1 MPLTDKLPV
10 IDNRGFD
17 DIVNEARTRIPRY
30 APEWTNL
37 NDSDPGMA
45 LVQLFAWMSDQLIY
59 RLGKTP
65 LQSYIKFLKLVG
77 IEMNPA
83 SPARAE
89 VTFPVV
95 VTSPQP
101 YIIVPLRT
109 QISAEGAEG
118 TPIVFETDR
127 ALTAI
132 TAELAEVMTYDAFSF
147 NSNLQANEDALTGFQ
162 PFGPTPEN
170 DASLMLGFRYTGDFP
185 PKVELSL
192 AFWSPTGA
200 PSAAVSSCGLPDTT
214 LFASAKLAWEYWNG
228 VEWATMSLLKDETS
242 GFLRSG
248 HVYLQTPLK
257 GAMARKAFG
266 SNPESLYWIRARI
279 NGGRYEKTPSLL
291 AIRTNTVGVTQAITV
306 RDEVLGTS
314 SGRPDQVFT
323 LADKPVLSGSLQLEI
338 NEGEGPEMWTEVQDF
353 FGRGPLEKIY
363 ALNRSTGEIRFGNGE
378 EGAIPLANLNDPG
391 ANIIARI
398 YRWGGGKSGNVTAR
412 AIRNLMLSVEGID
425 ANKVANLQA
434 AGGGQDEESFDAVER
449 RAPRAIRSRC
459 RAVTSEDY
467 EYFAMQV
474 TNVKRARAEPLV
486 HPSFPGVQ
494 VPGVVSVII
503 VPDADEGD
511 TMPMPSEGTIRT
523 VCAELNRRRTLTA
536 EVFVVPPRYRRVQIE
551 AEVMAEDSADLAV
564 LKSTIDEDLLAYFHP
579 LNGGED
585 GAGWPFGG
593 DILYSRVSQR
603 ILRGPGARSI
613 QSLLIRL
620 DGVEQPECRDVVIE
634 PGVLLYSTEHVLTVN
649 YAFEE

>member
-45 LVQLFAWMSDQLIY
+45 LVQLFSWMSDQLIY

-83 SPARAE
+83 LPARVE

-95 VTSPQP
+95 ATSPQP

-109 QISAEGAEG
+109 QVSAEGVEG

-132 TAELAEVMTYDAFSF
+132 TAELAEVMTYDSF
-147 NSNLQANEDALTGFQ
+147 GFTSHLQANEDALTGFQ
-162 PFGPTPEN
+162 PFGPAPEI
-170 DASLMLGFRYTGDFP
+170 DASLMLGFRYAGDFP
-185 PKVELSL
+185 PKIELNL
-192 AFWSPTGA
+192 AFWNPTGA
-200 PSAAVSSCGLPDTT
+200 PSAAASSCGLPDST
-214 LFASAKLAWEYWNG
+214 LFASAKLAWEFWNG
-228 VEWATMSLLKDETS
+228 VEWATLSLLKDETS
-242 GFLRSG
+242 GFLRFG

-257 GAMARKAFG
+257 GAMVRKAFG
-266 SNPESLYWIRARI
+266 PNPELLYWIRARI
-279 NGGRYEKTPSLL
+279 TGGRYEKTPFLL
-291 AIRTNTVGVTQAITV
+291 ALRTNTVGVTQAITV
-306 RDEVLGTS
+306 HDEVLGTS
-314 SGRPDQVFT
+314 SGRPDQIFT
-323 LADKPVLSGSLQLEI
+323 LTDKPVLPGSLHLEI
-338 NEGEGPEMWTEVQDF
+338 NEGQEPDVWTEVQDF
-353 FGRGPLEKIY
+353 FGRGPLDKIY

-391 ANIIARI
+391 ANIIART
-398 YRWGGGKSGNVTAR
+398 YRWGGGKSGNATAG

-425 ANKVANLQA
+425 ANKVTNLQA
-434 AGGGQDEESFDAVER
+434 AVGGQDEESFEEVER
-449 RAPRAIRSRC
+449 RAPRAIRSRS
-459 RAVTSEDY
+459 RAVTAEDF
-467 EYFAMQV
+467 EYFATQV
-474 TNVKRARAEPLV
+474 ANVKRARAEPLA
-486 HPSFPGVQ
+486 HPSFPGVE
-494 VPGVVSVII
+494 VPGVVSVIV
-503 VPDADEGD
+503 VPDADAD
-511 TMPMPSEGTIRT
+511 DPMPLPSQGTIRT

-536 EVFVVPPRYRRVQIE
+536 EVFVVPPRYRRVEIE
-551 AEVMAEDSADLAV
+551 AVVMAEDTADLTV
-564 LKSTIDEDLLAYFHP
+564 LKTTIDEDLLAYFHP
-579 LNGGED
+579 LKGGED

-603 ILRGPGARSI
+603 VLRAPGARSI

-620 DGVEQPECRDVVIE
+620 DGVEQPECRDVAIK
-634 PGVLLYSTEHVLTVN
+634 PGVLVYSTEHILTVN